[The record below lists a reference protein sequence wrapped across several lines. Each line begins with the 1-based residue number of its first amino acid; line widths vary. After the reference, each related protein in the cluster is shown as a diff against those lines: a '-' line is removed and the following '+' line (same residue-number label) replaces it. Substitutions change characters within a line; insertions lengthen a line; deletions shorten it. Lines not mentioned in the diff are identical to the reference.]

1 MNNLGY
7 KLYDD
12 IKLIGYDGLEANID
26 YLDISSV
33 AQPMYKF
40 GELAVELL
48 VQKIVNEVDIT
59 TKKIKLDLKVIER
72 KSTIGR

>member
-1 MNNLGY
+1 
-7 KLYDD
+7 
-12 IKLIGYDGLEANID
+12 
-26 YLDISSV
+26 
-33 AQPMYKF
+33 MYKF

-59 TKKIKLDLKVIER
+59 TEKIKLDLKVIER

>member
-7 KLYDD
+7 KLYDE
-12 IKLIGYDGLEANID
+12 IKLIGYDGLESNID

-59 TKKIKLDLKVIER
+59 TEKIKLDLKVIER